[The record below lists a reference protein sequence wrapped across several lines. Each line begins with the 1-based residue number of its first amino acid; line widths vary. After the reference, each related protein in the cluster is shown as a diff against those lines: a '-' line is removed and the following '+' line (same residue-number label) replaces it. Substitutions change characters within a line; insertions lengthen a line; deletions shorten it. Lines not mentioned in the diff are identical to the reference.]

1 MSDDTP
7 RSRLGLDWSNTLAGA
22 LAAVSS
28 AVLLSTLGAAGTLI
42 GAAVGSIAATI
53 GTALYSQ
60 GLAKSKEKVA
70 KAQEAALNKVGI
82 AQADVR
88 RARRRGAG
96 PATAATN
103 LEHAEE
109 QLAEAEADLGE
120 AFDDGRDHSD
130 DNEDEVLEGFPEDDV
145 KPAWRERLAVLPW
158 KRIAIYA
165 AAAFAVA
172 LITIA
177 AFELISG
184 RSVSSYTGG
193 SDRDSSSTFR
203 RRRRRQQTGPG
214 PKQKPEPDPSDS
226 TTPSDEP
233 TDEPT
238 ESPAKHSPSP
248 RRRVQARPRRRSPPT
263 RSPRH
268 RRCRPPHRAGGVV
281 GCRWRR
287 GCKHS
292 DHGQ

>member
-1 MSDDTP
+1 MSEDTP

-42 GAAVGSIAATI
+42 GAAMGSLVATI

-96 PATAATN
+96 TATAATN
-103 LEHAEE
+103 LDHAEE

-120 AFDDGRDHSD
+120 ALDDARDHGD
-130 DNEDEVLEGFPEDDV
+130 DNVDEVLEGFPEDDI

-158 KRIAIYA
+158 KRIAMYA
-165 AAAFAVA
+165 VATFVVA
-172 LITIA
+172 LIVIA
-177 AFELISG
+177 AFEFISG

-193 SDRDSSSTFR
+193 SGHDRHSTFTGGGDHK
-203 RRRRRQQTGPG
+203 QDKQT
-214 PKQKPEPDPSDS
+214 PKPDPSES
-226 TTPSDEP
+226 ATP

-238 ESPAKHSPSP
+238 EAPTETPTEAPSDSPSETPSEEPTDTLSPSP
-248 RRRVQARPRRRSPPT
+248 TLPTPP
-263 RSPRH
+263 
-268 RRCRPPHRAGGVV
+268 
-281 GCRWRR
+281 
-287 GCKHS
+287 
-292 DHGQ
+292 

>member
-42 GAAVGSIAATI
+42 GAAVGSLAATI

-70 KAQEAALNKVGI
+70 RAQEAALNKVGI

-103 LEHAEE
+103 LDHAEE

-120 AFDDGRDHSD
+120 ALDDGREHSD
-130 DNEDEVLEGFPEDDV
+130 DDEDEVLEGFPEDDV

-158 KRIAIYA
+158 KRIALYA

-193 SDRDSSSTFR
+193 SDSDRNSTFR
-203 RRRRRQQTGPG
+203 GGGGDDRKQEQNRDKPT
-214 PKQKPEPDPSDS
+214 PKPDPSES
-226 TTPSDEP
+226 TTPTDEP

-238 ESPAKHSPSP
+238 ETPSETPTESSSESPSET
-248 RRRVQARPRRRSPPT
+248 PT
-263 RSPRH
+263 EEP
-268 RRCRPPHRAGGVV
+268 
-281 GCRWRR
+281 
-287 GCKHS
+287 S
-292 DHGQ
+292 DTATVTPSETLPTTPEG

>member
-7 RSRLGLDWSNTLAGA
+7 RSKLGLDWSNTLAGA

-53 GTALYSQ
+53 GTALYAQ

-120 AFDDGRDHSD
+120 ALDDSSDHSGD
-130 DNEDEVLEGFPEDDV
+130 DEDEVLEGFPEEDI

-158 KRIAIYA
+158 KKIAVYA

-177 AFELISG
+177 AFEYISG

-193 SDRDSSSTFR
+193 SDSDRSSTFR
-203 RRRRRQQTGPG
+203 GGGDNKQEQDRDKQTPD
-214 PKQKPEPDPSDS
+214 PDPSDS
-226 TTPSDEP
+226 TTPTDEATDEP

-238 ESPAKHSPSP
+238 ETVSESPSE
-248 RRRVQARPRRRSPPT
+248 SPSETTTEEPT
-263 RSPRH
+263 DTPTLTPTPTLPTDPTS
-268 RRCRPPHRAGGVV
+268 
-281 GCRWRR
+281 
-287 GCKHS
+287 
-292 DHGQ
+292 

>member
-1 MSDDTP
+1 MSEDTP

-60 GLAKSKEKVA
+60 GLAKSREKVA

-96 PATAATN
+96 SATAATN
-103 LEHAEE
+103 LDHAEE

-120 AFDDGRDHSD
+120 ALDDGRDHSD
-130 DNEDEVLEGFPEDDV
+130 DTEDEVLEGFPEDDI

-158 KRIAIYA
+158 KRIAMYA
-165 AAAFAVA
+165 AATFAVA

-193 SDRDSSSTFR
+193 SDSDRNSTFR
-203 RRRRRQQTGPG
+203 GGGGGDNHKQEQDRDKQT
-214 PKQKPEPDPSDS
+214 PKPDPSES
-226 TTPSDEP
+226 TTPTDEP

-238 ESPAKHSPSP
+238 ETSSETPTESPSETP
-248 RRRVQARPRRRSPPT
+248 SETPSEEPSDTLTPSPTLPT
-263 RSPRH
+263 AP
-268 RRCRPPHRAGGVV
+268 
-281 GCRWRR
+281 
-287 GCKHS
+287 
-292 DHGQ
+292 